1 LARVDG
7 RVMLVPYVLPGERVR
22 VETVSETKGLVRARP
37 LEVLE
42 PAAGRAE
49 ARCSY
54 YGACGGCHYQ
64 HMSYERQ
71 VGAKKAVLAEV
82 LERVGKMEPPEI
94 VTITAEPF
102 EYRNRVQFHIE
113 GRRLGFHKAR
123 TRILQ
128 PVMRCPIAHPLI
140 NEALAALRRMAHQPR
155 FPGFIQALELFT
167 NGEQLQINVVETDG
181 RGVARPFF
189 EWCAK
194 QMPVAETSWL
204 EYPLGTDTFR
214 VGHRSFFQTNRFLAG
229 RLAEEATAGG
239 GGGRAW
245 DLYAGVGLFTL
256 PLARKFERV
265 TAVESG
271 KGAAD
276 NLEHNAARA
285 GVEVEAVRDTV
296 ERYLASAGTAPDFVL
311 ADPPRAGLG
320 QDVVAHLTRL
330 RPPRLVIVSCD
341 PATLARDLR
350 PLRDA
355 GYRIASMKIVD
366 LFPQTMHI
374 ETLTELRL

>member
-1 LARVDG
+1 MLA
-7 RVMLVPYVLPGERVR
+7 PYVLPGERVR
-22 VETVSETKGLVRARP
+22 VEVTGEKKGLVRARV

-42 PAAGRAE
+42 PAAGRVE

-54 YGACGGCHYQ
+54 YGQCGGCHYQ
-64 HMSYERQ
+64 HLEYERQ
-71 VGAKKAVLAEV
+71 VSAKKAVLAEV

-94 VTITAEPF
+94 TTIAAEPF

-123 TRILQ
+123 TRTLQ

-155 FPGFIQALELFT
+155 FPGFIQSLELFT
-167 NGEQLQINVVETDG
+167 NGEQLQVNVVETDG
-181 RGVARPFF
+181 RRVARPFF

-194 QMPVAETSWL
+194 QMPIAETSWL
-204 EYPLGTDTFR
+204 DYPLGTDTFR
-214 VGHRSFFQTNRFLAG
+214 VGHRSFFQVNRFLAG
-229 RLAEEATAGG
+229 RLAEEATGG
-239 GGGRAW
+239 EGGGRAW

-256 PLARKFERV
+256 PLARKFDRV

-285 GVEVEAVRDTV
+285 GVEVETVRNSV
-296 ERYLASAGTAPDFVL
+296 EGYLAAAGGAPDFVL
-311 ADPPRAGLG
+311 ADPPRTGLG
-320 QDVVAHLTRL
+320 KSVAGHLIRL

-341 PATLARDLR
+341 PATLARDLA
-350 PLRDA
+350 PLRAA
-355 GYRIASMKIVD
+355 GYRIESMKMVD